1 MKIIETTAKL
11 ATVATLLGL
20 LAGLP
25 AVAAEKAAKKPV
37 VSETIKVSATVKAV
51 DYNQRLITLQGQDGK
66 SMTLE
71 AGPEVNRLKEIK
83 AGDMVVVQYTQA
95 LAAELKKAGAS
106 SGMAVKE
113 DVARAKVGQAPGVK
127 GTREVKATVTIDS
140 VDLKNNIVTFTGP
153 QGNVNIVAVQRPQMR
168 DFLKTLKAGDKVDLT
183 FTEAVAVS
191 VEPAPKKK

>member
-1 MKIIETTAKL
+1 MSAVI
-11 ATVATLLGL
+11 
-20 LAGLP
+20 AGLMAGALP
-25 AVAAEKAAKKPV
+25 ATAAEKASQKPV
-37 VSETIKVSATVKAV
+37 VSETVKATATVKAV
-51 DYNQRLITLQGQDGK
+51 DYDKRLITLQGQDGK

-71 AGPEVNRLKEIK
+71 AGPEVKRLKEIK
-83 AGDMVVVQYTQA
+83 AGDTVVVQYTQA
-95 LAAELKKAGAS
+95 LAAELKKAGAA
-106 SGMAVKE
+106 SGTAVKE
-113 DVARAKVGQAPGVK
+113 DVSRAKASQAPGVK

-168 DFLKTLKAGDKVDLT
+168 EFLKTLKAGDKVDLT